1 MTETSNL
8 REDAQKDP
16 DTLERE
22 INQTRARMN
31 QTLGALERRLTPG
44 QIVDEAMGLFR
55 EHGRDFAANLGTSI
69 KENPVP
75 AMLAAVGIG
84 WMILAPKRP
93 SWPSSAYGHYAD
105 YDPNDEGSVGGVDE
119 SIKSKMADAG
129 EKVRGGAIGA
139 RDRIGESWTSS
150 KDAVMGRM
158 SQTAGMAQAQANRAR
173 EGFNT
178 LLEEQPIIL
187 GALGLAVGAAIGA
200 MLPSTEQED
209 RLLGPARDKTFS
221 QIKERGSEV
230 YEQVRERAENAVEKV
245 QQAVQNTMAEAG
257 NAMKDREE
265 SNPQRGG
272 AT

>member
-1 MTETSNL
+1 MNEPINL
-8 REDAQKDP
+8 REDAEKDP

-22 INQTRARMN
+22 IDQTRAEMN

-55 EHGRDFAANLGTSI
+55 EHGRDFAANLGSSI

-84 WMILAPKRP
+84 WLMFGSKHPSRP
-93 SWPSSAYGHYAD
+93 TSAYGHYAD
-105 YDPNDEGSVGGVDE
+105 YDPNDEGTVEGVGE

-129 EKVRGGAIGA
+129 EKVRGGAIAA
-139 RDRIGESWTSS
+139 RDRLADSWTSS

-158 SQTAGMAQAQANRAR
+158 SQTAGMAQVQANRAR

-178 LLEEQPIIL
+178 MLDEQPIIL

-200 MLPSTEQED
+200 MLPSTEQEN

-221 QIKERGSEV
+221 QIKERGAEV
-230 YEQVRERAENAVEKV
+230 YQQVRDKAENAVEKV
-245 QQAVQNTMAEAG
+245 QQAAQNTIDQAG
-257 NAMKDREE
+257 NTMKDRQETN
-265 SNPQRGG
+265 SPRDS
-272 AT
+272 AI